1 MHALPTTEHTCQNKI
16 STKISR
22 PRRERN
28 LASGIIFILKLIARA
43 LERKVMYIVRYVTV
57 PCHTIHALQTCG
69 NMSTGN
75 TGRLFM

>member
-1 MHALPTTEHTCQNKI
+1 MTCQNKI
-16 STKISR
+16 STKISP

-28 LASGIIFILKLIARA
+28 LASGIIFILKLTAQA

>member
-1 MHALPTTEHTCQNKI
+1 MSEQNI
-16 STKISR
+16 YEDFT

-69 NMSTGN
+69 KADIPLLKCSHVRN
-75 TGRLFM
+75 FQ